1 MSVKDTPL
9 IAAIREFAAKRSH
22 QDSQISNE
30 NSRSAGHAAI
40 LINGGAAT
48 AIVTLFSKNPVDQN
62 LLGYVPAALAL
73 YAFGVVCGAL
83 MIWCMNHALRNWHRS
98 WYDVLV
104 RPTPA
109 GEAGWAQHEKAK
121 RWYIGS
127 NLAFAISIFC
137 FASASGWLA
146 YGLLKI
152 STTAPLAL
160 PG

>member
-1 MSVKDTPL
+1 MPLKDAPL

-30 NSRSAGHAAI
+30 NSRSAGQAVI

-48 AIVTLFSKNPVDQN
+48 AIATLFSKTPVDQN
-62 LLGYVPAALAL
+62 LLVFVPWAVFL
-73 YAFGVVCGAL
+73 YASGVVCGAS

-98 WYDVLV
+98 WYEVLI
-104 RPTPA
+104 RPTPTGDA
-109 GEAGWAQHEKAK
+109 GDAQHQIAR

-127 NLAFAISIFC
+127 NVMFGISIAC
-137 FASASGWLA
+137 FFVASGLLA
-146 YGLLKI
+146 YGFWKMQP
-152 STTAPLAL
+152 TAPPCL